1 MTEQPEMTERER
13 DQIDAAYYK
22 RFNSY
27 PPIWWW
33 RGSRADLVA
42 VMVETIERDQP
53 LTAKISATRRA
64 SLGRCRAWNIDRRR
78 GAP

>member
-1 MTEQPEMTERER
+1 MTEREH

-33 RGSRADLVA
+33 RGLRADLH
-42 VMVETIERDQP
+42 
-53 LTAKISATRRA
+53 
-64 SLGRCRAWNIDRRR
+64 
-78 GAP
+78 

>member
-42 VMVETIERDQP
+42 LMVEAVERDQP
-53 LTAKISATRRA
+53 LTANDLCDAQGIARPMP
-64 SLGRCRAWNIDRRR
+64 GVVY
-78 GAP
+78 

>member
-1 MTEQPEMTERER
+1 MTERER

-33 RGSRADLVA
+33 RVRVP
-42 VMVETIERDQP
+42 I
-53 LTAKISATRRA
+53 
-64 SLGRCRAWNIDRRR
+64 
-78 GAP
+78 

>member
-13 DQIDAAYYK
+13 DRIDAAYR

-33 RGSRADLVA
+33 RGLRADLVA
-42 VMVETIERDQP
+42 LVVEAVVP
-53 LTAKISATRRA
+53 
-64 SLGRCRAWNIDRRR
+64 
-78 GAP
+78 

>member
-27 PPIWWW
+27 PPIW
-33 RGSRADLVA
+33 
-42 VMVETIERDQP
+42 
-53 LTAKISATRRA
+53 
-64 SLGRCRAWNIDRRR
+64 
-78 GAP
+78 